1 MSEVC
6 VESVTSK
13 FHKMLERLPF
23 LIRLDLPE
31 VDLWSASILAHLL
44 AFFSAARLLKCTM
57 SRLMRR
63 TGGTGIQCRAPD
75 MLSQVRRT
83 KTS

>member
-6 VESVTSK
+6 VESVTSR
-13 FHKMLERLPF
+13 FHKMLERQMLERLPF

-44 AFFSAARLLKCTM
+44 AFFPCGEAIEM
-57 SRLMRR
+57 Y
-63 TGGTGIQCRAPD
+63 D
-75 MLSQVRRT
+75 E
-83 KTS
+83 